1 MQYEVS
7 WRVLWDYSDI
17 LWMGLTTTI
26 WISAVCVVTSTLLGA
41 VAGLLGVV
49 PSRPM
54 RLLVAGY
61 VEVMRNT
68 PAIVKIFFLYFALNL
83 GATTAAI
90 VGLTLHQS
98 GYIAEVVRA
107 AIRSVPGVQVEAA
120 LSSGLKRLQIARWV
134 VVPQAL
140 DIMIPPL
147 TNQYVELIK
156 NSSVAMTVGI
166 TELTFQTQQ
175 IEFET
180 LRGFEVATAVTVAY
194 MGLALVATATMHW
207 LERKVRVS
215 R

>member
-1 MQYEVS
+1 
-7 WRVLWDYSDI
+7 
-17 LWMGLTTTI
+17 
-26 WISAVCVVTSTLLGA
+26 
-41 VAGLLGVV
+41 
-49 PSRPM
+49 M